1 MLRVARLFFFLMIRR
16 PPQSTRTDTLVPYT
30 TLFRSHS
37 AAAKTAQ
44 ATMTKKLAADWA
56 PHGIRVNAVAAGFF
70 SNEASV
76 SGIRAEGV
84 EPLQNKIG
92 RASSRERESP
102 DVYILVV
109 AVSYK
114 TINITFIDCLSF
126 HFTTTLCS
134 R

>member
-30 TLFRSHS
+30 TLFRAHS

-70 SNEASV
+70 PHEASV
-76 SGIRAEGV
+76 SGSREEGV
-84 EPLQNKIG
+84 EPLQNMIPAG
-92 RASSRERESP
+92 RTGSIWEFGWLSAMTCTDRKSTRLNSS
-102 DVYILVV
+102 
-109 AVSYK
+109 
-114 TINITFIDCLSF
+114 
-126 HFTTTLCS
+126 H
-134 R
+134 